1 MKKIAGDR
9 NYRIFKKANLSNT
22 TVWVVS
28 WDIEYEGNMIEGI
41 YSSEEKA
48 RRVAEEKNNDNSI
61 FGQSYSVESYIVD
74 DPEE

>member
-1 MKKIAGDR
+1 MKKIAADN
-9 NYRIFKKANLSNT
+9 NYRILKQANLSNP

-28 WDIEYEGNMIEGI
+28 WDVEYEGNMIERI

-48 RRVAEEKNNDNSI
+48 RRIAEEKNKENSI
-61 FGQSYSVESYIVD
+61 GRQSYSVESYIVD

>member
-1 MKKIAGDR
+1 MKKIAADR
-9 NYRIFKKANLSNT
+9 NYRIFKKADLSNT

-48 RRVAEEKNNDNSI
+48 RRVAEEKNKENGI
-61 FGQSYSVESYIVD
+61 GRQSYSVESYIVD